1 MLSNSSCN
9 MFSLPVINPR
19 CSSDAVPINKV
30 TETDHPSSFWLSDV
44 YESANRY
51 FDIDELNILQSG
63 TENNEVTIIHVD
75 AVSIFFVS
83 EARLSNDKNLL
94 KTQLPK
100 IELDGYHSPV
110 FL

>member
-1 MLSNSSCN
+1 MLS
-9 MFSLPVINPR
+9 SLPVNPR
-19 CSSDAVPINKV
+19 CSSDAV
-30 TETDHPSSFWLSDV
+30 PSSFWLSDV

-51 FDIDELNILQSG
+51 FDIDEFNILRSG

-83 EARLSNDKNLL
+83 EARLSSDKNIL

-100 IELDGYHSPV
+100 IELDG
-110 FL
+110 